1 MEKSIANEAMREQ
14 REVKYKGRR
23 FKRINAII
31 ARRFTGGNTK
41 TYGELIGG
49 TYNTQIQL
57 ELYEERTNSVTVAS
71 IEDVELVDEEVV

>member
-23 FKRINAII
+23 FQRINAII
-31 ARRFTGGNTK
+31 ARRSTGGNTK

-57 ELYEERTNSVTVAS
+57 ELYEDGTNSVVVAS
-71 IEDVELVDEEVV
+71 LEDVELVDEEMV